1 MRTLRSGLMKVALP
15 AIILVTACSALAQ
28 ATDEKIL
35 KYPMAISCERDG
47 ALRFGYLSEIRTD
60 GSAAYHSVDG
70 RRAAQLNTKG
80 VLEPLTPMKPTG
92 CIGKSL
98 EELRDEGRTVE
109 FPR

>member
-1 MRTLRSGLMKVALP
+1 MRTFRSGLMKVALP
-15 AIILVTACSALAQ
+15 AIILVTACSGAGQ
-28 ATDEKIL
+28 ATEDEIR
-35 KYPMAISCERDG
+35 KYPMAINCDRDG

-60 GSAAYHSVDG
+60 GSAVYHSVDG

-98 EELRDEGRTVE
+98 DELRAEGRTVE